1 MAQAVMMFVA
11 AMDLDGSIPPTYSH
25 QTDEG
30 TATWADSEAL
40 RELSRKQ
47 AIFPDVERIVERCG
61 GERVAGVEGFWTATS
76 NYDAKGNL
84 LELQFH

>member
-11 AMDLDGSIPPTYSH
+11 AMDLDGSVPPTYSH

-30 TATWADSEAL
+30 TTTWADSEAL
-40 RELSRKQ
+40 RELGRKQ

-61 GERVAGVEGFWTATS
+61 GERWVVERCFGERWR
-76 NYDAKGNL
+76 G
-84 LELQFH
+84 EMRGEQR